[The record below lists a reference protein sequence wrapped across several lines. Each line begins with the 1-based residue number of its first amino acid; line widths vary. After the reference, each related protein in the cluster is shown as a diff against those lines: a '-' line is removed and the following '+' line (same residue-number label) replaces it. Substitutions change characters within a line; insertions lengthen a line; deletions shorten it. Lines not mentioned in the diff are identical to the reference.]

1 MVDLSAIGGS
11 KFAEFQARNLG
22 FDILSADLI
31 HPEKLKALNWA
42 GLDPGEDLAELR
54 LYQRLLRLHEDE
66 HVARRLILQGLTSA
80 HHIARQPEA
89 AFVKAYSGALGLKD
103 SGLAELHRRAV
114 DTKLRTRHLWAAF
127 HNTVGSPHYM
137 AGRMSN
143 VDDDVL
149 DYLYSIPSYA
159 DFFGSLD
166 YCSCEHCASMFGPA
180 AYLVDMLRIVVQY
193 LDNPTYNPNIPDGY
207 HLFERRPDIEKI
219 PLTCGMTND
228 LVPFLQIVNEVL
240 TTTINAEQP
249 SADIFYTLAGAPYPF
264 NLPFNLPLVQIRAYL
279 TTLSSALWQVYE
291 TYLDAPGS
299 NPDAH
304 LPTLFSVGCEALSLT
319 PTQYQVVSTPVTTD
333 SGVGAQYG
341 VPSGRILTA
350 TATGTVTVEAASVAV
365 AGTGTSFVAQ
375 IFPGD
380 SVQVG
385 DERRM
390 VIAVGSDTALT
401 VDSPWLKAAAG
412 AAMTLYPLNDLS
424 WSVNF
429 NYRTGLS
436 FDRLQDL
443 LTQDLD
449 AAELAADIADGFFI
463 NGANAAGQYLRT
475 EIDRSDPEQPV
486 NRIAYQSVNS
496 LDLLNR
502 FVRLAQISGVAFK
515 DLNLVVEALGGT
527 IGTGTVESL
536 GLILLFDQR
545 YRSTVPETLALYTDI
560 TTIGVK
566 DPAYP
571 VDLFDRL
578 FNSPGF
584 LGVPAGTLPPYT
596 AQGLVSIAAG
606 TTVTGTGTNF
616 AAIVAGMRV
625 RVAGEL
631 RIVGGVNIAGNSLSV
646 TEAFT
651 QSADGVPMTV
661 YPSEGLT
668 DDALPVYHPEYERNP
683 LYTDPILQWTVDSK
697 LDQRPATRGRL
708 AAGLGVSDDQL
719 TLIGDQGLL
728 ALGITD
734 GVIPLSVPNMSLL
747 YSYAR
752 MASLAGIPVA
762 SYLKLLDLKG
772 MTRLSSLIDVFSVAQ
787 DASWLKRSG
796 INPFAM
802 EYAIQGEH
810 GREFDPGLTVEKI
823 SAFLTTTWA
832 QAAGWLM
839 NGSSFVNED
848 ITADISAEYFADL
861 QAADPPFINQYG
873 VVLQNAID
881 FAAVA
886 FVSPLAEAS
895 FVTPD
900 ITPEQSLAA
909 FNDLTANS
917 VLLAG
922 GILSADFGRDTDLSF
937 LFPEEPKEKQEV
949 MISQVRA
956 ILLLVRRRIDHVVA
970 ILQTFGGAPT
980 VQYPNRGTQQS
991 GVCEQLSR
999 FLNATADK
1007 VLVIAPFLAETFGPA
1022 DYVAA
1027 ILQPPPTDPEAVFPP
1042 PDLVRFITLLSRSLV
1057 MCREL
1062 ELTATEIAAVLRNP
1076 GAYGVSLTEAP
1087 TLASVESLWR
1097 FKTLTR
1103 DFRDVH
1109 DKLSAYF
1116 EMPTAGACGDD
1127 PKFRLL
1133 SSITGWSQP
1142 QICTLVATF
1151 FASGE
1156 GYDTVD
1162 GIVRMQRVFE
1172 LSRRLGADINALLK
1186 LAQLN
1191 VLAPVITEQSWAAY
1205 NDASSVALGILK
1217 AKYTREL
1224 WPAAYR
1230 PIVDTLNTAKRDAL
1244 TGYAIV
1250 VLQPSFPNIQTADD
1264 LYTYLLIDVEM
1275 TGCADISYIK
1285 QAILSVQ
1292 LYMQRAHMML
1302 EPGITND
1309 SIPTTWWSWLS
1320 NYRMWEANR
1329 KIFLYPENYLRPE
1342 LRKDKTPLFTK
1353 MQDGLSANEITPQT
1367 VNDSYIEY
1375 FDGFSGLA
1383 ALKQVAA
1390 FYGPAPAPNGSGA
1403 VANTLY
1409 LIGRTA
1415 IEPYTYYLQCQYDT
1429 GLWSAWT
1436 KIDATIGAP
1445 TVSPVHAFGRLF
1457 LFWVEPNTTSASQ
1470 VSGGTAD
1477 NAQVTRASLKYS
1489 FINYSG
1495 RWTAPQ
1501 TMVTLVSNFDPM
1513 QGGYKT
1519 PQVDPATFVMSQ
1531 VQWHKVSPL
1540 ILRGTNMAD
1549 GQILI
1554 DFGQFFALP
1563 LGTPVPPTAPTRAQ
1577 VPNPE
1582 AFELAMA
1589 LYTSSALS
1597 VAAANGGMQGLTFVN
1612 PSMLVGNSLNSS
1624 PTSVIMANYGRYNG
1638 NQIYVYVPFAPRAV
1652 LPSDTV
1658 PTLSMIQMKNL
1669 FAMDYVSQGAPYTL
1683 IPPNPPLPLLYNVS
1697 DRSSITVPVDNQPF
1711 WYIFGNGDE
1720 TFLVRSMET
1729 GLKLL
1734 SDITGVQQDLSGQTN
1749 ETDLIPLLYSAT
1761 PQAFGSFKWSF
1772 QRLSTGAVTRMN
1784 RALFAGG
1791 VPMLLSVEVQVP
1803 PQEPLYPFSRFY
1815 ETSTSG
1821 PGPNTQPP
1829 PIPDGDII
1837 DYYGPYGPYF
1847 WEIFF
1852 FTPWLVAN
1860 QLQANQRFAEAQQWF
1875 NYIFDPTISA
1885 DADPTA
1891 KTPLDRFWRFVHFRE
1906 LTIESLRDSLSST
1919 AQIAVYNNDPFDP
1932 NAIAQLRQSAYQ
1944 KAIVMRYVD
1953 NLLRWGDYEFTRD
1966 TWESINVATLLYTLA
1981 LDLLGPEPVNVG
1993 PCSTQPPMT
2002 FQDILARYGTDIP
2015 QFLIGLENAVPPM
2028 TAELALDQ
2036 ADRYVPYNDLNTY
2049 FCAPENAEF
2058 QAYWTQVGDRL
2069 YKIRNCMNIQG
2080 VVRTL
2085 ALFEPPLDVH
2095 ALVQAGAGGAGPQ
2108 VIQQSQSGVLPYR
2121 FESVIGMAKDFTNQ
2135 LAQIGGQ
2142 LLATLEKKDA
2152 EALNRIRATQEL
2164 RILNMTTRVRTLQI
2178 EEIGQNIEGLKI
2190 SRQAAEAR
2198 KTFYRALLDT
2208 GLSAAEKLNIAAT
2221 VLAGIYSSAASVMK
2235 TASSIAHLVPNVGSP
2250 FAMTYGGQQIGSSLD
2265 AASGIFEAVSGL
2277 YGVVASVSLTVG
2289 GYERRAEDWHQQLRQ
2304 AEFDI
2309 LVIDSQIA
2317 AAQIQLQSAD
2327 QQLLIHQQS
2336 IAQAVEIENFL
2347 TAKFTNSEL
2356 YEWMVSRLSG
2366 IYFQGYRV
2374 ALEMAMGAELAFQYE
2389 LNTTESFISFAYWD
2403 GLHKGLLAGEQ
2414 LTLSLNQMQKAY
2426 IEQNSR
2432 SFEIEKTVSLL
2443 SLAPRAVMD
2452 LQNDGMC
2459 EFAFDE
2465 ALFDFD
2471 FAGQYARQIKSI
2483 SITIPALVGPYQNIH
2498 ATLTQLGSQTLIK
2511 PSTNG
2516 VAFLLGQTAQTPDLS
2531 VLRINWRSNQQIALS
2546 TGVDDL
2552 GMFALNFGDDRYLP
2566 FEGTGAISRWR
2577 LEMPKQSN
2585 LIDYSTISDVVVK
2598 LRYTALAGGKAFT
2611 DAVRVMLQDV
2621 PYLGRL
2627 ALNCALEF
2635 PSQWFAFLN
2644 PGTGA
2649 TQQQFTF
2656 VAARS
2661 MLPANLTIGEATEI
2675 YAELTL
2681 AEGRSLDGTLTATLT
2696 IGSGPG
2702 AATQILTFDNK
2713 TSALL
2718 PNLSIADWVDQPWTL
2733 TVAQAGVPPGIKDE
2747 VTGLIDPTALLTIG
2761 MIVTYE
2767 AARG

>member
-11 KFAEFQARNLG
+11 KFASFQARNHG

-31 HPEKLKALNWA
+31 HPEKLKALDWH
-42 GLDPGEDLAELR
+42 GLDPQEDLSRLH
-54 LYQRLLRLHEDE
+54 LYQRLLRLHDDE
-66 HVARRLILQGLTSA
+66 HVVRRLILQGLTSA
-80 HHIARQPEA
+80 HHIAQQPEA
-89 AFVKAYSGALGLKD
+89 AFVTAYSGSLGLSD
-103 SGLAELHRRAV
+103 GGLTELHRRAV
-114 DTKLRTRHLWAAF
+114 ETKLRTRHLWAAF

-143 VDDDVL
+143 VDDDVV
-149 DYLYSIPSYA
+149 DYLYAIPSYA

-193 LDNPTYNPNIPDGY
+193 LDNPTYNPNIPAGY
-207 HLFERRPDIEKI
+207 HLFERRPDIGNI

-240 TTTINAEQP
+240 TATINAEQP
-249 SADIFYTLAGAPYPF
+249 AADIFYTLAAAPYPF
-264 NLPFNLPLVQIRAYL
+264 DLPFNLPLVQIRAYL
-279 TTLSSALWQVYE
+279 NTLGSALWQIYW

-299 NPDAH
+299 DPAAE
-304 LPTLFSVGCEALSLT
+304 LPTLFSVSCEALSLS
-319 PTQYQVVSTPVTTD
+319 PTQYQVVSTPATT
-333 SGVGAQYG
+333 SEGVGAQYG

-350 TATGTVTVEAASVAV
+350 TATGNVAVTAGSATVT
-365 AGTGTSFVAQ
+365 GTATSFIGQ

-380 SVQVG
+380 SVQIG
-385 DERRM
+385 DERR
-390 VIAVGSDTALT
+390 VVFTVGSDTALT
-401 VDSPWLKAAAG
+401 VGSPWLKAATG
-412 AAMTLYPLNDLS
+412 AAMTVYPLNDLS

-436 FDRLQDL
+436 FDQLQSL
-443 LTQDLD
+443 LIQDLD
-449 AAELAADIADGFFI
+449 DAELAADIADGFFI
-463 NGANAAGQYLRT
+463 NGANATGQYLRT
-475 EIDRSDPEQPV
+475 QIDRSDPAQPI
-486 NRIAYQSVNS
+486 NRITYQSLNS

-502 FVRLAQISGVAFK
+502 FIRLAQISGVAFK
-515 DLNLVVEALGGT
+515 DLNLVIEALGGS
-527 IGTGTVESL
+527 IATGTIESL
-536 GLILLFDQR
+536 GGVVLFNRR
-545 YRSTVPETLALYTDI
+545 YRSTVPETLALYSDI

-578 FNSPGF
+578 FNNPGF
-584 LGVPAGTLPPYT
+584 LGVAPGTLPPYT
-596 AQGLVSIAAG
+596 AKGTVSIAAG
-606 TTVTGTGTNF
+606 TAVTGTGTNF
-616 AAIVAGMRV
+616 ATIIAGMRV
-625 RVAGEL
+625 RIAGEL
-631 RIVGGVNIAGNSLSV
+631 RIVASVDVAANSLSV
-646 TEAFT
+646 TQAFT
-651 QSADGVPMTV
+651 QTAAAVPMIV

-668 DDALPVYHPEYERNP
+668 DDALPVYHPQYERNP
-683 LYTDPILQWTVDSK
+683 LYTDPVLQWTVNSR

-708 AAGLGVSDDQL
+708 AAGLGVSDDDL
-719 TLIGDQGLL
+719 TLIGNQGLL
-728 ALGITD
+728 ALDIADGI
-734 GVIPLSVPNMSLL
+734 IPLTVPNMSLL

-762 SYLKLLDLKG
+762 AYLKLLDLKG
-772 MTRLSSLIDVFSVAQ
+772 LMRLNSLVDVFSVGEA
-787 DASWLKRSG
+787 ASWLKRSG

-802 EYAIQGEH
+802 EYALQGEH
-810 GREFDPGLTVEKI
+810 GREFDPGLTLEKI

-839 NGSSFVNED
+839 NRSSFINED
-848 ITADISAEYFADL
+848 ITADISADYFAL
-861 QAADPPFINQYG
+861 LVAADPPFINQYG

-886 FVSPLAEAS
+886 LVSPLTEKS

-909 FNDLTANS
+909 FNDLTAHD

-922 GILSADFGRDTDLSF
+922 GILSGAFARDTDLSF
-937 LFPEEPKEKQEV
+937 LFTDMPKERQEV

-956 ILLLVRRRIDHVVA
+956 ILLLVRRRIEHVIA

-980 VQYPNRGTQQS
+980 PQYPNRGTQQS

-999 FLNATADK
+999 FLNAPADK
-1007 VLVIAPFLAETFGPA
+1007 VLVIAPFIAVTFGPA

-1027 ILQPPPTDPEAVFPP
+1027 FLQPPPNDTNAPFPP
-1042 PDLVRFITLLSRSLV
+1042 PDLVRFITLLNRALV

-1062 ELTATEIAAVLRNP
+1062 DLTVTEIAAVLRNP
-1076 GAYGVSLTEAP
+1076 GAYGVSLTTAP

-1109 DKLSAYF
+1109 DKLVAYF
-1116 EMPTAGACGDD
+1116 EMPADGLCTDD

-1151 FASGE
+1151 FASGSA
-1156 GYDTVD
+1156 YDTVD
-1162 GIVRMQRVFE
+1162 GIARMQSVFE
-1172 LSRRLGADINALLK
+1172 LGGRLGADVNALLK

-1191 VLAPVITEQSWAAY
+1191 VLAPAITEQSWAAY
-1205 NDASSVALGILK
+1205 NDASSVALGILR
-1217 AKYTREL
+1217 AKYSREQ

-1230 PIVDTLNTAKRDAL
+1230 PLVDTLNTAKRDVL
-1244 TGYAIV
+1244 SGYAIV

-1264 LYTYLLIDVEM
+1264 LYSYLLIDVEM

-1309 SIPTTWWSWLS
+1309 SIPRTWWSWLS

-1342 LRKDKTPLFTK
+1342 LRKDKTPLFAK
-1353 MQDGLSANEITPQT
+1353 IQEGLSANEITPET

-1383 ALKQVAA
+1383 SLQQVAA
-1390 FYGPAPAPNGSGA
+1390 FYGPAPAPNGSGTQ
-1403 VANTLY
+1403 VNTLY

-1415 IEPYTYYLQCQYDT
+1415 VEPYTYYLQCQYDT
-1429 GLWSAWT
+1429 GLWSAWQ
-1436 KIDATIGAP
+1436 KIEVPIGAP
-1445 TVSPVHAFGRLF
+1445 VVSPLHVFGRLF
-1457 LFWVEPNTTSASQ
+1457 LFWVEPNTTAASQ
-1470 VSGGTAD
+1470 VAGGTAQS
-1477 NAQVTRASLKYS
+1477 AQVTRASLKYS

-1501 TMVTLVSNFDPM
+1501 TMVQLVTDFDPM

-1519 PQVDPATFVMSQ
+1519 SQVDPATFVMSQ

-1549 GQILI
+1549 GGILI
-1554 DFGQFFALP
+1554 NFGQFFQLP
-1563 LGTPVPPTAPTRAQ
+1563 IGTPTPPPAPTKAT

-1582 AFELAMA
+1582 AFALALA
-1589 LYTSSALS
+1589 IYRSSTVS
-1597 VAAANGGMQGLTFVN
+1597 VAASGAGLTGVTFVN

-1624 PTSVIMANYGRYNG
+1624 PTSVVMKDYSVGQ
-1638 NQIYVYVPFAPRAV
+1638 QISVYVPVIPRIVQPAG
-1652 LPSDTV
+1652 TV
-1658 PTLSMIQMKNL
+1658 PTLAMVQIENL
-1669 FAMDYVSQGAPYTL
+1669 FAMDYIGQGAPFPQ
-1683 IPPNPPLPLLYNVS
+1683 PPTGAQLPLLYNIS
-1697 DRSSITVPVDNQPF
+1697 DRAGITVPVDNQPF

-1720 TFLVRSMET
+1720 TFLVRSQET

-1734 SDITGVQQDLSGQTN
+1734 SDITRANRDMSGQTN
-1749 ETDLIPLLYSAT
+1749 ETDLIPLVYSTA
-1761 PQAFGSFKWSF
+1761 PQTFGSFKWSF
-1772 QRLSTGAVTRMN
+1772 QRLGTGAVTRMN

-1803 PQEPLYPFSRFY
+1803 PKNPLYPFSRFY
-1815 ETSTSG
+1815 QTPSSG

-1829 PIPDGDII
+1829 IIPDGDTI
-1837 DYYGPYGPYF
+1837 DYDGPYGLYF

-1860 QLQANQRFAEAQQWF
+1860 QLQASQRFAEAQQWF
-1875 NYIFDPTISA
+1875 NYIFNPTISA
-1885 DADPTA
+1885 DEDPTA
-1891 KTPLDRFWRFVHFRE
+1891 NTPLDRFWRFVHFRDFDV
-1906 LTIESLRDSLSST
+1906 ESLRDSLSST
-1919 AQIAVYNNDPFDP
+1919 AQIAVYNNDPYNP

-1953 NLLRWGDYEFTRD
+1953 NLLRWGDYEFTKD

-1993 PCSTQPPMT
+1993 PCSTQPPLT
-2002 FQDILARYGTDIP
+2002 FQDMLTKYGTDIP
-2015 QFLIGLENAVPPM
+2015 QFLIGLENALPQM
-2028 TAELALDQ
+2028 NAELTLDQ

-2058 QAYWTQVGDRL
+2058 QAYWAQAGDRL

-2095 ALVQAGAGGAGPQ
+2095 ALVRAGAGGAGPQ
-2108 VIQQSQSGVLPYR
+2108 VIQQSQAGVLPYR
-2121 FESVIGMAKDFTNQ
+2121 FESVIGMAKDFTSQ

-2142 LLATLEKKDA
+2142 LLASIEKKDA
-2152 EALNRIRATQEL
+2152 EALNRIRSTQEL

-2178 EEIGQNIEGLKI
+2178 EEIGQNIDGLKI

-2198 KTFYRALLDT
+2198 KIFYRTLLDT
-2208 GLSAAEKLNIAAT
+2208 GLSAAEKLSIAST
-2221 VLAGIYSSAASVMK
+2221 VLAGVYSTAASIMK
-2235 TASSIAHLVPNVGSP
+2235 TASAIAHLVPNVGSP

-2265 AASGIFEAVSGL
+2265 AASGISETIGGL
-2277 YGVVASVSLTVG
+2277 YSVVASVSLTVA
-2289 GYERRAEDWHQQLRQ
+2289 GYERRAEEWQQQLRQ
-2304 AEFDI
+2304 ADFDI
-2309 LVIDSQIA
+2309 LVIDSQIK

-2327 QQLLIHQQS
+2327 QQLLIHEQS

-2347 TAKFTNSEL
+2347 TRKFTNSEL

-2374 ALEMAMGAELAFQYE
+2374 ALEMAMAAELAFQYE

-2426 IEQNSR
+2426 VERNSR

-2452 LQNDGMC
+2452 LQNTGMC

-2511 PSTNG
+2511 PSPNG

-2546 TGVDDL
+2546 TGVDDS

-2577 LEMPKQSN
+2577 LEMPKEAN
-2585 LIDYSTISDVVVK
+2585 LIDYSTISDIVVNV
-2598 LRYTALAGGKAFT
+2598 RYTALAGGKTFT
-2611 DAVRVMLQDV
+2611 DAVRGMLQNV

-2644 PGTGA
+2644 PGSGA
-2649 TQQQFTF
+2649 TQQQFSF
-2656 VAARS
+2656 VAART
-2661 MLPANLTIGEATEI
+2661 MLPANLAIEDATEI
-2675 YAELTL
+2675 YAELEL
-2681 AEGRSLDGTLTATLT
+2681 AQGRSLGGTLTATLT
-2696 IGSGPG
+2696 IGAGSD
-2702 AATQILTFDNK
+2702 AATQTLTFDNK

-2718 PNLSIADWVDQPWTL
+2718 PNLTIADWVDQRWTL
-2733 TVAQAGVPPGIKDE
+2733 TVTQAGVPPGIKDE
-2747 VTGLIDPTALLTIG
+2747 VTGLIDPEALLTIG